1 MCRFSINL
9 TSGPFNKDIAL
20 HINPRL
26 PQNYIVRNCK
36 INSYWGNEEVTS
48 ALPFSLNRG
57 DKFAMQILCTETEY
71 YLSLN
76 GQHFASF
83 THRIPYNRVNC
94 LQVKGDVMDIQVEQL
109 SVLSYPDKMSENES
123 SAVKLIEYISD
134 NDLDKLNDSLVS
146 EMVFLILSYK
156 KY

>member
-1 MCRFSINL
+1 M
-9 TSGPFNKDIAL
+9 

-83 THRIPYNRVNC
+83 RHRLPYNRVNC
-94 LQVKGDVMDIQVEQL
+94 LQVKGDVMDVQVEQL
-109 SVLSYPDKMSENES
+109 SVMAYPDKMSGSETS
-123 SAVKLIEYISD
+123 TVQLIDYVSD
-134 NDLDKLNDSLVS
+134 KDMDHSDTTLVS
-146 EMVFLILSYK
+146 F
-156 KY
+156 